1 MDLTFAAIKSAFT
14 NQQIQ
19 EPSPER
25 KVGLQV
31 STIRDRLTMSYLAT
45 LVPMKFPAKLSE
57 RIFQVVYTVPLH
69 HPTNLVSTLA
79 PVHHGAEGNCLRV

>member
-1 MDLTFAAIKSAFT
+1 
-14 NQQIQ
+14 
-19 EPSPER
+19 
-25 KVGLQV
+25 
-31 STIRDRLTMSYLAT
+31 MSYLAT